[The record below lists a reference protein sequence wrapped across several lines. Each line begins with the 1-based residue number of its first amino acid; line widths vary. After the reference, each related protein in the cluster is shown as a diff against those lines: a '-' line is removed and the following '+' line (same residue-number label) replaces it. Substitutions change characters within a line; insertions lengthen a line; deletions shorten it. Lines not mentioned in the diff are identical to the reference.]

1 MDYILIGSYQFDR
14 DASKDD
20 MRLDYCSAF
29 QEMALDE
36 SNLSF
41 DTVSAE
47 IYTKTAGKQLAALP
61 DNTPIVIYR
70 DNAIKARFVKRGIS
84 RIGPN
89 TYSLTGQSPMGA
101 LSKMPHPGSIYTGQT
116 VEEVAKEICGSVPIL
131 VKTVYAGTKLYGWLP
146 YANGKD
152 RSARDNLVQVLFA
165 IGAYLRTDLNGVLR
179 IEPLWDGAAST
190 ISVDRS
196 YSGGTVKYD
205 SPISAVTVTE
215 HQYIAGTDEK
225 ELFSGTSQ
233 QGDII
238 TFSEPMH
245 ALTATGFTI
254 LESGAN
260 YAKISSGSGSL
271 KGKTYIHNTRLVTQ
285 TVTENAAE
293 NVKAVT
299 DATLV
304 SLVNSSAV
312 AKRLADYYKCRETIT
327 NGIVSG
333 QEKPGHVVSVYHPY
347 DKQMVSACIVSL
359 DTTMSGTL
367 KSEMAALVGYL
378 PPQPDTTVI
387 YNERD
392 LISESGDWTI
402 PDNVTELH
410 YVLISGGSG
419 GLAGEAGNAGSSSN
433 NATASAKGGSS
444 YTPGGKGG
452 KGGAGGLGGSGG
464 KVVSG
469 DITVTPGDVLH
480 ISVGTGG
487 GAGEDGTDTT
497 LTVGEIVYSS
507 ADGASSA
514 IGYTDTTTG
523 ETFAATGDSGKNGG
537 NGGDGGRFGDS
548 SSSTSGAD
556 GESVGENTGGSGG
569 VSSTGSGGQYISSYP
584 NYIVTSTGSETKLS
598 GGETFSGYVR
608 ISMNESTG
616 IFTLSNYQTVTY
628 TYGQRP
634 AYTRFYS
641 GGNGSQTVTGTDIS
655 GTPTNYYS
663 QPIKVTGVP
672 SYSSPG
678 YYYGKAGGGGGG
690 ASGKNNGSA
699 GSSGPG
705 GKGADGGTQPDET
718 VYGKGGP
725 GGNGGGGGGGAGGSG
740 ASTNAKY
747 TESYTSYGSS
757 GGVGG
762 AAGIAGGGAPG
773 CAILY
778 YGKPK
783 LIPSGWLKDKN
794 GKLVLD
800 RLGRR
805 IIK

>member
-29 QEMALDE
+29 QEVALDE

-47 IYTKTAGKQLAALP
+47 IYTKTVGEQLAALP

-70 DNAIKARFVKRGIS
+70 NNAIKARFVKRGIS

-116 VEEVAKEICGSVPIL
+116 VEEVAKEICGSIPIL

-179 IEPLWDGAAST
+179 IEPLWDGTAST

-196 YSGGTVKYD
+196 YTGGTVNYD

-245 ALTATGFTI
+245 SLSANGFSI

-260 YAKISSGSGSL
+260 YAKVSAGTGTL
-271 KGKTYIHNTRLVTQ
+271 KGKTYIHNTRLVAQ

-293 NVKAVT
+293 NVKSVT

-367 KSEMAALVGYL
+367 KSEMAALVGFL
-378 PPQPDTTVI
+378 PPQPESSEYYD
-387 YNERD
+387 ER
-392 LISESGDWTI
+392 
-402 PDNVTELH
+402 V
-410 YVLISGGSG
+410 VLTGSG
-419 GLAGEAGNAGSSSN
+419 TWTVPDDVTTLRAVLVDQGADGTDGADGAAGASTSLIMT
-433 NATASAKGGSS
+433 TAESQVQSF
-444 YTPGGKGG
+444 TRQVNGG
-452 KGGAGGLGGSGG
+452 KGGAGGEAGLGGLGG
-464 KVVSG
+464 RILSA
-469 DITVTPGDVLH
+469 DLDVTPGASFAYSVAEEATFGDLSSANGSRSDAGFTDPITGDVYGKKGDDGLAGGAGGDGGNFTNMQGSDGAAVSDAPGGAGQKGYSTGRLPITSGGTIGYVTRA
-480 ISVGTGG
+480 ISGNAGG
-487 GAGEDGTDTT
+487 GAARDTQGGSFSSGSNF
-497 LTVGEIVYSS
+497 LTNSRGGN
-507 ADGASSA
+507 GANAPDAEPAPSY
-514 IGYTDTTTG
+514 GC
-523 ETFAATGDSGKNGG
+523 GG
-537 NGGDGGRFGDS
+537 NGGS
-548 SSSTSGAD
+548 
-556 GESVGENTGGSGG
+556 
-569 VSSTGSGGQYISSYP
+569 
-584 NYIVTSTGSETKLS
+584 
-598 GGETFSGYVR
+598 
-608 ISMNESTG
+608 
-616 IFTLSNYQTVTY
+616 
-628 TYGQRP
+628 
-634 AYTRFYS
+634 
-641 GGNGSQTVTGTDIS
+641 
-655 GTPTNYYS
+655 
-663 QPIKVTGVP
+663 
-672 SYSSPG
+672 
-678 YYYGKAGGGGGG
+678 
-690 ASGKNNGSA
+690 
-699 GSSGPG
+699 
-705 GKGADGGTQPDET
+705 
-718 VYGKGGP
+718 
-725 GGNGGGGGGGAGGSG
+725 GGGGGGGATGFYISVSMNSGYTYSFDVWYTASGGSKG
-740 ASTNAKY
+740 AGSK
-747 TESYTSYGSS
+747 GSS
-757 GGVGG
+757 GK
-762 AAGIAGGGAPG
+762 PG
-773 CAILY
+773 CIILY
-778 YGKPK
+778 YRRPKP
-783 LIPSGWLKDKN
+783 LSAGWLHDNTQKP
-794 GKLVLD
+794 LLD

-805 IIK
+805 LIV

>member
-36 SNLSF
+36 SSLSF

-47 IYTKTAGKQLAALP
+47 IYTKTAGNLLAALP

-116 VEEVAKEICGSVPIL
+116 VEEVAKEICGSIPIL

-245 ALTATGFTI
+245 SLTATGFTI

-293 NVKAVT
+293 NVKSVT

-367 KSEMAALVGYL
+367 KSEMAALVGFL
-378 PPQPDTTVI
+378 PPQPETTE
-387 YNERD
+387 YYDER
-392 LISESGDWTI
+392 
-402 PDNVTELH
+402 
-410 YVLISGGSG
+410 VLLTGSG
-419 GLAGEAGNAGSSSN
+419 EWESVIDGEIRVVVIGGGETGARGSAGSSAGISLQ
-433 NATASAKGGSS
+433 SKSGSS
-444 YTPGGKGG
+444 GSYSGSSAGQGGEGG
-452 KGGAGGLGGSGG
+452 EGGSGG
-464 KVVSG
+464 KILIASLNV
-469 DITVTPGDVLH
+469 ITGQKFQYAAAQP
-480 ISVGTGG
+480 
-487 GAGEDGTDTT
+487 AGNSTF
-497 LTVGEIVYSS
+497 GELSS
-507 ADGASSA
+507 AS
-514 IGYTDTTTG
+514 G
-523 ETFAATGDSGKNGG
+523 ETSVDGYYDLVTQTFFGRKGANGIKGG
-537 NGGDGGRFGDS
+537 NGGSPGNNGQAVGDYLGGYGINS
-548 SSSTSGAD
+548 KTVSQTKYGTSG
-556 GESVGENTGGSGG
+556 
-569 VSSTGSGGQYISSYP
+569 
-584 NYIVTSTGSETKLS
+584 
-598 GGETFSGYVR
+598 
-608 ISMNESTG
+608 
-616 IFTLSNYQTVTY
+616 TVT
-628 TYGQRP
+628 
-634 AYTRFYS
+634 A
-641 GGNGSQTVTGTDIS
+641 NGW
-655 GTPTNYYS
+655 
-663 QPIKVTGVP
+663 
-672 SYSSPG
+672 
-678 YYYGKAGGGGGG
+678 GGGG
-690 ASGKNNGSA
+690 AAQGANGATSA
-699 GSSGPG
+699 GEVYINLYGEFDSNDPSQSVVTLSGNCSGG
-705 GKGADGGTQPDET
+705 GKGANGANGNDGENYGDGGD
-718 VYGKGGP
+718 GGH
-725 GGNGGGGGGGAGGSG
+725 GGGGAGAVGTLSMSFSPSG
-740 ASTNAKY
+740 KNPK
-747 TESYTSYGSS
+747 TET
-757 GGVGG
+757 GG
-762 AAGIAGGGAPG
+762 AWATGGSAGAGGAGKPG
-773 CAILY
+773 CIIIY
-778 YGKPK
+778 YRKK
-783 LIPSGWLKDKN
+783 KELQSGP
-794 GKLVLD
+794 LVTSNNFGLLD
-800 RLGRR
+800 SLGRR
-805 IIK
+805 MIV